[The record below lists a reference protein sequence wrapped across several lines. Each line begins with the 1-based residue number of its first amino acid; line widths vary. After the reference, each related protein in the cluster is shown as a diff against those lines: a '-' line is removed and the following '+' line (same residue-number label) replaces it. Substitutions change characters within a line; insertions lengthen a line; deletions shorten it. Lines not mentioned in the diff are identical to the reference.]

1 MAFRVPARGQRR
13 WSFLDVVARI
23 VSVSTLGAILIV
35 ALTHNAIG
43 PLPDVQTVPS
53 TQYVMASISRDGV
66 DPVITGSVQGLFQS
80 EEFVGP
86 NRALKVD
93 RPVPQI
99 DINAFALKFNQ
110 ARIRIAARNAGP
122 VDPSL
127 QQSVIGAQPD
137 FIQGDESPRISVASI
152 DPGQASAALLAIE
165 SMSVLDPNVPVP
177 TALPETLAYAR
188 ANTPSTERDANPFSD
203 RERWCMATAIYF
215 EARGESYR
223 GQVAVAQVVMNRV
236 KHPAYP
242 NTICGVV
249 FQNSTWRNRCQ
260 FSFAC
265 DGKPERVTDQ
275 TSWKTAEEITDEV
288 TSGALYLPEVSN
300 ATHYHA
306 AYVYP
311 HWASRMVRVT
321 RIGLHIFYR
330 FRT

>member
-1 MAFRVPARGQRR
+1 MDF
-13 WSFLDVVARI
+13 VARI
-23 VSVSTLGAILIV
+23 VSVVTLGAMMTI
-35 ALTHNAIG
+35 ALTENAVG
-43 PLPDVQTVPS
+43 PLPDQAAVP
-53 TQYVMASISRDGV
+53 TRQLVTASLDRNGI
-66 DPVITGSVQGLFQS
+66 DPVITGSVQTLFES
-80 EEFVGP
+80 ASFVGP

-93 RPVPQI
+93 RPVAPMDI
-99 DINAFALKFNQ
+99 DAFAFKFNQ
-110 ARIRIAARNAGP
+110 ARIRLAARNAGP

-127 QQSVIGAQPD
+127 RQSVIGAQP
-137 FIQGDESPRISVASI
+137 QLLPQDESPQISVASI
-152 DPGQASAALLAIE
+152 DPNHIPSALQAIQSA
-165 SMSVLDPNVPVP
+165 SPLDPNVPLP
-177 TALPETLAYAR
+177 TALPDQLAYAR
-188 ANTPSTERDANPFSD
+188 ANTPSTERDVNPFSE

-236 KHPAYP
+236 KHSAYP

-265 DGKPERVTDQ
+265 DGKPERITDQ
-275 TSWKTAEEITDEV
+275 TSWKTAEEITGQV
-288 TSGALYLPEVSN
+288 TSGALYLPEVNN

-311 HWASRMVRVT
+311 HWASRMTRVT